1 MLKRTL
7 LCLAL
12 AGCAGGVSPS
22 PDAEEP
28 TSIEPVSAA
37 SAEAEPAHGRIEA
50 QGPAPFL
57 SRYSPTFGVVG
68 TTVKIL
74 GSFAAVTTDNVVT
87 IGGVP
92 ASVKPES
99 FVLEAVVPYGAV
111 SGPLCVTANGQTVC
125 GEDFTV
131 LAGPVIYSVSAE
143 PHARAETVLEL
154 SGAGFVQS
162 SVVLLDGLPLDT
174 SLTEYAG
181 LEAVLPM
188 GTASG
193 THQLSVKNGLRCGP
207 ESLPFPI
214 SL

>member
-1 MLKRTL
+1 MLKQTL

-22 PDAEEP
+22 LDAEEP
-28 TSIEPVSAA
+28 TPVAPVSAVN
-37 SAEAEPAHGRIEA
+37 AEAEPAHGRIEA

-57 SRYSPTFGVVG
+57 SRYTPTFGVVG

-74 GSFAAVTTDNVVT
+74 GSFAEVATDNVVT

-92 ASVKPES
+92 ARVKPES
-99 FVLEAVVPYGAV
+99 FVLEAVVPYGAL

-131 LAGPVIYSVSAE
+131 LYGPVIYAATAE
-143 PHARAETVLEL
+143 PNAMLEL
-154 SGAGFVQS
+154 SGAGFISS
-162 SVVLLDGLPLDT
+162 SVVLLDGMPLQT

-181 LEAVLPM
+181 LEAVLPT
-188 GTASG
+188 GTTSG
-193 THQLSVKNGLRCGP
+193 THQVSVKNGLRCGP
-207 ESLPFPI
+207 ESLPFPFTVE
-214 SL
+214 